1 MRMTM
6 NREVDLG
13 KEPVKHLLFILA
25 VPAITSQVV
34 NALYNMVDR
43 MYIGHIDEV
52 GAVALTGVGICF
64 PIIMI
69 VSAFAYLVGMGGAP
83 RASIF
88 MGKRDNKTA
97 EKILGNCFSALII
110 VAVILTAIV
119 LIFRRPLLYL
129 FGASDNTIV
138 YAEKYIT
145 IYAMGTIFVQLTLGL
160 NSFIS
165 AQGFSRVSM
174 MTERQQT

>member
-52 GAVALTGVGICF
+52 GAVA
-64 PIIMI
+64 
-69 VSAFAYLVGMGGAP
+69 
-83 RASIF
+83 
-88 MGKRDNKTA
+88 
-97 EKILGNCFSALII
+97 
-110 VAVILTAIV
+110 
-119 LIFRRPLLYL
+119 
-129 FGASDNTIV
+129 
-138 YAEKYIT
+138 
-145 IYAMGTIFVQLTLGL
+145 
-160 NSFIS
+160 
-165 AQGFSRVSM
+165 
-174 MTERQQT
+174 